1 MRTLKYLIDKTYIEM
16 EKTDLSEISLEYFAE
31 LVERMRHH
39 QRRYFATK
47 NKEVLE
53 QSKILERRVDYVI
66 ERMKDRQQRLFP

>member
-1 MRTLKYLIDKTYIEM
+1 M
-16 EKTDLSEISLEYFAE
+16 EKTDLSEIPSEISLEYFAE

-39 QRRYFATK
+39 QRRYFTTK

-66 ERMKDRQQRLFP
+66 ERMKDRQQSLFP